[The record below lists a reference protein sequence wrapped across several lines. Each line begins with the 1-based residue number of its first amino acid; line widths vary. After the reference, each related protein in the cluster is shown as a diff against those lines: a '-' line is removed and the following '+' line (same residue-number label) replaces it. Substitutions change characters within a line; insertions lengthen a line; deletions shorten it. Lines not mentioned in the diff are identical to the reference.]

1 MESYLK
7 KEFRERDVKR
17 IRNIVTKKFGD
28 KTASQVGYT
37 KENSRR
43 EEGDV
48 WEEDGRTW
56 TVRNGIRQNL
66 TKLDAVKQLIK
77 VPISCPKCNG
87 PMKHRFSKKMYK
99 IHGFCFDCT
108 IDFEAGLRKAGKFEE
123 YERAMVTGN
132 MKIFAR
138 DLEIWAIEQL
148 QESSMGFVTEQ
159 GDIEDWGKSSN
170 KSQLEFIKKVKEYK
184 KQVDK
189 L

>member
-7 KEFRERDVKR
+7 KEFKERDVKR
-17 IRNIVTKKFGD
+17 IRNLVTKKFGD
-28 KTASQVGYT
+28 RTTSQVGYT
-37 KENSRR
+37 KENLRR

-66 TKLDAVKQLIK
+66 TKLDTVKQLIK
-77 VPISCPKCNG
+77 TPISCPKCG
-87 PMKHRFSKKMYK
+87 GSMKHRFSKKMYK

-132 MKIFAR
+132 MKTFAK
-138 DLEIWAIEQL
+138 DLEAWAIEQL
-148 QESSMGFVTEQ
+148 EESSMSFVTEQ
-159 GDIEDWGKSSN
+159 GDIEDWGKSNN
-170 KSQLEFIKKVKEYK
+170 KSQLDLMKRIKEYK
-184 KQVDK
+184 KQVDN